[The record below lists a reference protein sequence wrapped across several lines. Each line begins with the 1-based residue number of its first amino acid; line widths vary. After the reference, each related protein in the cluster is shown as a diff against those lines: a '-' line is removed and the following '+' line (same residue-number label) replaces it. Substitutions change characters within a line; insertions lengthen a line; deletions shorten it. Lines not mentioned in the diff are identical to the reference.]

1 MSVTEQIARFRGHSC
16 DQGSEKRLSTHQS
29 LAGKGLKGQAKQG
42 RIFRA
47 PGSTQGSGAES
58 RRWQSMEAIFRK
70 NGHSGV
76 FTSASC
82 PKGKKS
88 YVF

>member
-1 MSVTEQIARFRGHSC
+1 MSVREQIAKFRGHSW
-16 DQGSEKRLSTHQS
+16 DQGSENSLRTHQS

-47 PGSTQGSGAES
+47 PESTQGFGAER
-58 RRWQSMEAIFRK
+58 RRWQSKEAIFRK
-70 NGHSGV
+70 NCHSGV
-76 FTSASC
+76 FTSVSC